1 MKLKHW
7 RIKSK
12 NMELKLI
19 TNLDKEFVKNIDKN
33 INDIDFNNLV
43 FTKSG
48 YVIYHEK
55 KANRNNL
62 VLSSLE

>member
-1 MKLKHW
+1 
-7 RIKSK
+7 
-12 NMELKLI
+12 MELKLI